1 MKKTSVL
8 TCLLFIASFTVLAQ
22 TSKDFKISSIADYPT
37 TGSKKFV
44 FKTKLA
50 RSNIELTY
58 NLELFKH
65 ETMVNDSTA
74 FILFSIK
81 NDSKKVDKGIPL
93 SDHNIC
99 QFDKDEVDR
108 QKKELNFSD
117 GAFFC
122 GYFQKVIKELIMNDL
137 NLKNKSV
144 YFVVLNSYDY
154 DKVLHPF
161 TYKTVQS
168 AVNNWKIVAAL
179 HNSTYVYS
187 LGILKNGVIMLDERN
202 CPNFPHDSLLTKKL
216 NQ

>member
-1 MKKTSVL
+1 MKKAHTL
-8 TCLLFIASFTVLAQ
+8 ICLLGLLSFTVLAQ
-22 TSKDFKISSIADYPT
+22 TSKDFKISSITDYPKIE
-37 TGSKKFV
+37 SKKFV
-44 FKTKLA
+44 FRTKLA
-50 RSNIELTY
+50 LSNIQLIY

-65 ETMVNDSTA
+65 EVVDNDSTA

-81 NDSKKVDKGIPL
+81 NDPKKENKGIPL
-93 SDHNIC
+93 ADHNIC
-99 QFDKDEVDR
+99 QFDKDDVAR

-122 GYFQKVIKELIMNDL
+122 GYFQNVIKELIVKDL
-137 NLKNKSV
+137 NMKNKSV

-179 HNSTYVYS
+179 HNSTYVYT
-187 LGILKNGVIMLDERN
+187 LGILKNGVIMLDKRN
-202 CPNFPHDSLLTKKL
+202 CPDYPHDNLLTKKL